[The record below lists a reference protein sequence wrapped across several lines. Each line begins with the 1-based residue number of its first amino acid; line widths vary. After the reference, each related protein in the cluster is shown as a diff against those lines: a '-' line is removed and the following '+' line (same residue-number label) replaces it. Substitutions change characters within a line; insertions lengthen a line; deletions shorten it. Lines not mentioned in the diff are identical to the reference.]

1 MKEAVIGFVIAL
13 LVSCTLAGFDNPL
26 SPTGW
31 TFANAPVADVVT
43 DVNAGTFQGEVLD
56 SQLPVLVE
64 FYKQNDPHCLT
75 MSPILNKLAT
85 DSQGYVRVVKVDV
98 DSNETLTERYDVQ
111 GVPGYVLFK
120 EGKAINGIKGEMTQP
135 ELTKWVKQELD
146 IPTD

>member
-1 MKEAVIGFVIAL
+1 MKEIVIGFVIAL
-13 LVSCTLAGFDNPL
+13 LVSSTLAGFDNPI

-31 TFANAPVADVVT
+31 TFANTPVAETVNE
-43 DVNAGTFQGEVLD
+43 VNAGTFQGEVLD

-64 FYKQNDPHCLT
+64 FYRLNDLHCLT
-75 MSPILNKLAT
+75 MSPIISKMAT
-85 DSQGYVRVVKVDV
+85 ESQGYVRVVKVDV
-98 DSNETLTERYDVQ
+98 DTNQALTERYDVQ

-146 IPTD
+146 MPTD